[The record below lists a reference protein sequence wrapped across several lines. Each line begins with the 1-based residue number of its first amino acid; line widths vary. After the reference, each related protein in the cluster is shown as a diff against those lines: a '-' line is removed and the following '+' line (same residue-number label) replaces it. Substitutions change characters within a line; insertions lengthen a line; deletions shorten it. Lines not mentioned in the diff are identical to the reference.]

1 MITID
6 LKDRAALVTGASGGL
21 GQAIS
26 KTLAAA
32 GARVAVHYRK
42 GEETK
47 VQALLEALRAQ
58 GGTAEAFS
66 ADISDAADVTALV
79 AAVEK
84 RFGGLDILVNNAGI
98 DGPRQP
104 VGEDD
109 IKAWAQVL
117 AVDLFGPYYCARAA
131 IPVMAK
137 RRRGVIVNIT
147 SVHEFIPWEGYSA
160 YTSAKAGLSMFTKT
174 LAQETADKGIRV
186 VAVAPG
192 AIQTPIN
199 EAVWD
204 NPETLKDLDEKIAMG
219 RLGHAEEVANAV
231 AFLSS
236 DLASYITGT
245 TLSVDGGMLL
255 YPDFRH
261 GG

>member
-1 MITID
+1 
-6 LKDRAALVTGASGGL
+6 
-21 GQAIS
+21 
-26 KTLAAA
+26 
-32 GARVAVHYRK
+32 
-42 GEETK
+42 
-47 VQALLEALRAQ
+47 
-58 GGTAEAFS
+58 
-66 ADISDAADVTALV
+66 
-79 AAVEK
+79 
-84 RFGGLDILVNNAGI
+84 
-98 DGPRQP
+98 
-104 VGEDD
+104 
-109 IKAWAQVL
+109 
-117 AVDLFGPYYCARAA
+117 
-131 IPVMAK
+131 
-137 RRRGVIVNIT
+137 
-147 SVHEFIPWEGYSA
+147 
-160 YTSAKAGLSMFTKT
+160 MFTKT

-199 EAVWD
+199 EAVWG